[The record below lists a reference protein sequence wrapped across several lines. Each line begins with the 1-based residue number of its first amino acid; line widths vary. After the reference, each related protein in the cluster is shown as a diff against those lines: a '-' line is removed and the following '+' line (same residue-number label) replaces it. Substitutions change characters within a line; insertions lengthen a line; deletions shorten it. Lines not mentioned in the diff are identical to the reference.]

1 MGYVKSA
8 AGPEILLGD
17 LSSEDDQDEQAMS
30 FPINAAYGAPRDG
43 VSWFLQK
50 AMSMLSKISSC
61 QTATAFDALS
71 VRYEDER

>member
-43 VSWFLQK
+43 GVLVPAEGDEYPVQGLELPDCHRVRC
-50 AMSMLSKISSC
+50 AEC
-61 QTATAFDALS
+61 AL
-71 VRYEDER
+71 RG